1 MVRVGQRWHALRA
14 ILNIRFGPGAAT
26 LPPNV
31 TRIHME
37 FARRAEDG
45 HFGPKF
51 VLPPLPDLPPLE
63 RSIQREPQTTDTFQ
77 TYRKFW
83 RDMLPR
89 LKYYNPAIPMIV
101 NRKSNNEGAAVMSVY
116 FSATDAPVDPST
128 LPQPPSSAIDNSKA
142 QPPLEGVE
150 RVVKID
156 MKGKHSQEILDR
168 FLAETKAEAIL
179 PGPEDETE
187 MKAVEELKIKGEKDR
202 QRNLKIREE
211 EKREKAMLARAR
223 AEASS

>member
-1 MVRVGQRWHALRA
+1 MACSESYPKHTLRPRRR
-14 ILNIRFGPGAAT
+14 NAA
-26 LPPNV
+26 PNV

-45 HFGPKF
+45 HFGPKS
-51 VLPPLPDLPPLE
+51 VHPPTRPSALE
-63 RSIQREPQTTDTFQ
+63 RS
-77 TYRKFW
+77 
-83 RDMLPR
+83 
-89 LKYYNPAIPMIV
+89 YYNPAVPMIV
-101 NRKSNNEGAAVMSVY
+101 NRKANNEGAAVMSVY
-116 FSATDAPVDPST
+116 FSTTDAPVDPST

-179 PGPEDETE
+179 PGPEDENE
-187 MKAVEELKIKGEKDR
+187 MKAVEELRIKGEKDR

>member
-45 HFGPKF
+45 HFGPK
-51 VLPPLPDLPPLE
+51 
-63 RSIQREPQTTDTFQ
+63 
-77 TYRKFW
+77 KFW

>member
-14 ILNIRFGPGAAT
+14 IRFGPGAAT
-26 LPPNV
+26 LPSNV

-37 FARRAEDG
+37 FAKAATAG
-45 HFGPKF
+45 HVGPKS
-51 VLPPLPDLPPLE
+51 VHTPPPYQLSAPSSATYRILRTADP
-63 RSIQREPQTTDTFQ
+63 FQ

-83 RDMLPR
+83 REMLPR
-89 LKYYNPAIPMIV
+89 LKYYNPAVPMIV
-101 NRKSNNEGAAVMSVY
+101 NRKSNIEGTAIMSVY
-116 FSATDAPVDPST
+116 FSATGAPVDPST

-156 MKGKHSQEILDR
+156 MKNKHSQQILDQL
-168 FLAETKAEAIL
+168 LAETKAEAIL
-179 PGPEDETE
+179 PGPEDEIE
-187 MKAVEELKIKGEKDR
+187 MKAVEELRIKSEKDR
-202 QRNLKIREE
+202 QANLKIREE

>member
-51 VLPPLPDLPPLE
+51 VLPPLPDLPSLE
-63 RSIQREPQTTDTFQ
+63 RCIQKEPQTTDPFQ
-77 TYRKFW
+77 PYRKFW

-116 FSATDAPVDPST
+116 FSATDAPVDP
-128 LPQPPSSAIDNSKA
+128 KA

-187 MKAVEELKIKGEKDR
+187 MKAVEELRIKGEKDR